1 MFYTVFQ
8 VLRRYFREKLE
19 GTATSSYNTCFASV
33 FISADIIF
41 LQLFG
46 TSFNIWKRFLSQ
58 IFLFLMDSP
67 KPPPYCRDMLQGAL
81 THINA

>member
-46 TSFNIWKRFLSQ
+46 TSFNI
-58 IFLFLMDSP
+58 
-67 KPPPYCRDMLQGAL
+67 
-81 THINA
+81 